1 MADWY
6 CFEDKIK
13 MEEADVTLTYV
24 VLNRVFKGLRCPK
37 CGVQYLPEE
46 VVLTEVQAAEE
57 ELDSK

>member
-6 CFEDKIK
+6 CFEDKVK
-13 MEEADVTLTYV
+13 LEEAYITLSYIAM
-24 VLNRVFKGLRCPK
+24 NRSFTGFRCPK

-46 VVLTEVQAAEE
+46 VVMTEIAAAEE

>member
-6 CFEDKIK
+6 CFEDKVK
-13 MEEADVTLTYV
+13 MEEVDVTLSYIV
-24 VLNRVFKGLRCPK
+24 VNRFFTGLRCPK

-46 VVLTEVQAAEE
+46 TVLTEVQTAEE